1 METGFKDAVFL
12 LAVGDDLVAV
22 GKDMF
27 VFGSHLFK
35 LLFCEFEIK
44 FFLLLR
50 LSGSR
55 LFLHTGEEF
64 LQFRVRQR
72 FDEHIEHPRRVHIG
86 IARIG
91 GQETGYEIF
100 AFLLRHGNLKTC
112 QTVLPVCLSHIDG
125 ITIQQEG

>member
-1 METGFKDAVFL
+1 METCLKDSVFL

-27 VFGSHLFK
+27 VFGSHLFQ
-35 LLFCEFEIK
+35 LLFGKFEIK

-50 LSGSR
+50 LSGGR
-55 LFLHTGEEF
+55 LFLHIGEEF

-72 FDEHIEHPRRVHIG
+72 FDEHIEHPRRILIG

-125 ITIQQEG
+125 TTIQQEG